1 MAQGSKWAALAIV
14 CLGGVS
20 GGAFL
25 GRSAIAEINPLYFSA
40 PQGTKSYAALGPH
53 QSSDWAE
60 AKPATLR
67 TDDGVGLGTG
77 CIGCRAY
84 PEEYRPDR
92 RGIDPDGSFVDPYAA
107 TNPPTRYA
115 VYEPAQ
121 PTQADL
127 ADAAQREAEL
137 RDIER
142 YSTYPVT
149 QEQQTSL
156 AAAEPQPEPT
166 ISEASFSE

>member
-14 CLGGVS
+14 SLAGVG
-20 GGAFL
+20 GGAYL
-25 GRSAIAEINPLYFSA
+25 GRSAIAEIDPLYFSA
-40 PQGTKSYAALGPH
+40 PQGTKSYAALGSY
-53 QSSDWAE
+53 QSPDWAE
-60 AKPATLR
+60 AKPASLQ
-67 TDDGVGLGTG
+67 TDDGLGLGTG

-92 RGIDPDGSFVDPYAA
+92 RGIDEDGNVVDPYAA

-115 VYEPAQ
+115 LFEPAE
-121 PTQADL
+121 PTGAEL
-127 ADAAQREAEL
+127 AEVALRETEL

-149 QEQQTSL
+149 QEQRTSL
-156 AAAEPQPEPT
+156 ASAEPLSNPQPGELSL
-166 ISEASFSE
+166 SE